1 MKFSNRLKLSFGTLL
16 SLFLVVGFLS
26 VLNLLRVNQASLRI
40 METGTINT
48 NYVAELIEKFLL
60 YKNLELKHILSNN
73 RAYMEAYDQQMQKV
87 WKELLEVYQ
96 LFEKANLAENERTL
110 LNAFRQS
117 LDSYQSAHDQIIQLS
132 YKLEEGKTSLL
143 IALNSLDPLSE
154 QTVQILTDLKQAA
167 RKTAE
172 ETVLQ
177 AQRIYRFSLISI
189 LVALSATVIITILFS
204 HFLIRSLLG
213 NLSRG
218 IEFASSIASGCLS
231 DEMAIGNDP
240 ELGALIKAL
249 NQMSQRLCDLI
260 ISIQKKMETL
270 STVGLQLKENMN
282 NTASS
287 VTEILRNVEK
297 IQQGVESQSAG
308 VTETSSAMEQILH
321 NLQSLTRMIQQQS
334 SSVTQSS
341 SAIEEMVSNIRS
353 VTANIE
359 RMGNDFSA
367 LVAAARTGKE
377 KLTIVNNQI
386 QDISK
391 QSSRLLETNTVIA
404 NISAQTNLLSMNAAI
419 EAAHAGQYGAG
430 FAVVADEIRKLA
442 ELSAIRAKETK
453 QDLRAVI
460 DVISSVVNS
469 STEASVNFD
478 QIIRKI
484 EDLSTLIYQIKNSM
498 VEQSSG
504 SQEILTALTSMNEI
518 TSQVREAS
526 NEMEKGSSAVMK
538 EVEDLIQ
545 QTELVRTSVER
556 ISRGAGT
563 IQEAVFAVQELS
575 NRTSSLIQEVYKE
588 TGVFKLQDRAE
599 KQVAPS

>member
-1 MKFSNRLKLSFGTLL
+1 MKFSNRLKLSFGVLLILFSLVGLL
-16 SLFLVVGFLS
+16 SVV
-26 VLNLLRVNQASLRI
+26 NLLRVNQGSLRI

-60 YKNLELKHILSNN
+60 YKNLELKHILSTNK
-73 RAYMEAYDQQMQKV
+73 AYMEAYDQQMQKI
-87 WKELLEVYQ
+87 WKELLDAYNI
-96 LFEKANLAENERTL
+96 FEKANLTENERTL

-117 LDSYQSAHDQIIQLS
+117 LESYQAAHEQIMQLS
-132 YKLEEGKTSLL
+132 NKLEEGKASLL

-154 QTVQILTDLKQAA
+154 QTVQILADLKQAA

-172 ETVLQ
+172 ETVQQ
-177 AQRIYRFSLISI
+177 ARRIYRFSLVSI
-189 LVALSATVIITILFS
+189 LVALASTILITFLFS
-204 HFLIRSLLG
+204 RFLIRSLLG

-218 IEFASSIASGCLS
+218 IEFASSIASGDLS
-231 DEMAIGNDP
+231 KEMEVGKDP
-240 ELGALIKAL
+240 ELGALIQAL
-249 NQMSQRLCDLI
+249 NQMSQRLSDLI
-260 ISIQKKMETL
+260 VSLQKKMETL
-270 STVGLQLKENMN
+270 SSVGLQLKENMD

-287 VTEILRNVEK
+287 VNEILRNVEK

-334 SSVTQSS
+334 TAVTQSS
-341 SAIEEMVSNIRS
+341 AAIEEMVSNIRS
-353 VTANIE
+353 VTTNIE
-359 RMGNDFSA
+359 RMGADFSG
-367 LVAAARTGKE
+367 LVAAAKTGKE

-386 QDISK
+386 QEVSK
-391 QSSRLLETNTVIA
+391 QSSKLLETNTVIA

-469 STEASVNFD
+469 STEAAVAFD
-478 QIIRKI
+478 QISKKI
-484 EDLSTLIYQIKNSM
+484 EGLSNLIYQIKNSM

-504 SQEILTALTSMNEI
+504 SQEILSALTNINDI

-526 NEMEKGSSAVMK
+526 GEMEKGSSAVMK
-538 EVEDLIQ
+538 EVEDLIR
-545 QTELVRTSVER
+545 QTELVRTSVEQ
-556 ISRGAGT
+556 IARGAGT
-563 IQEAVFAVQELS
+563 IQEAVQAVHDLS
-575 NRTSSLIQEVYKE
+575 NRTSNLIQEVHKE
-588 TGVFKLQDRAE
+588 TGVFKLRGTM
-599 KQVAPS
+599 S

>member
-1 MKFSNRLKLSFGTLL
+1 MKFSNRLKLSFGVLLILFSLVGLL
-16 SLFLVVGFLS
+16 SVV
-26 VLNLLRVNQASLRI
+26 NLLRVNQGSLRI

-60 YKNLELKHILSNN
+60 YKNLELKHILSTNK
-73 RAYMEAYDQQMQKV
+73 AYMEAYDQQMQKI
-87 WKELLEVYQ
+87 WKELLDAYNT
-96 LFEKANLAENERTL
+96 FEKANLTENERTL

-117 LDSYQSAHDQIIQLS
+117 LESYQAAHEQIIQLS
-132 YKLEEGKTSLL
+132 YRLEEGKASLL

-154 QTVQILTDLKQAA
+154 QTVQILADLKQAA

-172 ETVLQ
+172 ETVQQ
-177 AQRIYRFSLISI
+177 ARRIYRFSLVSI
-189 LVALSATVIITILFS
+189 LAALASTILITFLFS
-204 HFLIRSLLG
+204 RFLIRSLLG

-218 IEFASSIASGCLS
+218 IEFASSIASGDLS
-231 DEMAIGNDP
+231 QVMEVGKDP
-240 ELGALIKAL
+240 ELDALIQAL
-249 NQMSQRLCDLI
+249 NQMSQRLSDLI
-260 ISIQKKMETL
+260 VSLQKKMETL
-270 STVGLQLKENMN
+270 ASVGLQLKENMD

-287 VTEILRNVEK
+287 VNEILQNVEK

-334 SSVTQSS
+334 TAVTQSS
-341 SAIEEMVSNIRS
+341 AAIEEMVSNIRS
-353 VTANIE
+353 VTTNIE
-359 RMGNDFSA
+359 RMGADFSG

-386 QDISK
+386 QEVSK
-391 QSSRLLETNTVIA
+391 QSSKLLETNTVIA

-469 STEASVNFD
+469 STEAAVAFD
-478 QIIRKI
+478 QISKKI
-484 EDLSTLIYQIKNSM
+484 EDLSNLIYQIKNSM

-504 SQEILTALTSMNEI
+504 SQEILSALTNINDI

-526 NEMEKGSSAVMK
+526 GEMEKGSSAVMK
-538 EVEDLIQ
+538 EVEDLIR
-545 QTELVRTSVER
+545 QTELVRTSVEQ
-556 ISRGAGT
+556 IARGAGT
-563 IQEAVFAVQELS
+563 IQEAVQAVHDLS
-575 NRTSSLIQEVYKE
+575 NRTSNLIQEVHKE
-588 TGVFKLQDRAE
+588 TGVFKLRGTM
-599 KQVAPS
+599 S

>member
-1 MKFSNRLKLSFGTLL
+1 MKFSNRLKLSFGVLLILFSLVGLL
-16 SLFLVVGFLS
+16 SVV
-26 VLNLLRVNQASLRI
+26 NLLRVNQGSLRI
-40 METGTINT
+40 MEIGTINT

-60 YKNLELKHILSNN
+60 YKNLELKHILSTNK
-73 RAYMEAYDQQMQKV
+73 AYMEAYDQQMQKI
-87 WKELLEVYQ
+87 WKELLDAYNT
-96 LFEKANLAENERTL
+96 FEKANLTENERTL

-117 LDSYQSAHDQIIQLS
+117 LESYQAAHEQIMQLS
-132 YKLEEGKTSLL
+132 NKLEEGKASLL

-154 QTVQILTDLKQAA
+154 QTVQILADLKQAA

-172 ETVLQ
+172 ETVQQ
-177 AQRIYRFSLISI
+177 ARRIYRFSLVSI
-189 LVALSATVIITILFS
+189 LVALASTILITFLFS
-204 HFLIRSLLG
+204 RFLIRSLLG

-218 IEFASSIASGCLS
+218 IEFASSIASGDLS
-231 DEMAIGNDP
+231 KEMEVGKDP
-240 ELGALIKAL
+240 ELGALIQAL
-249 NQMSQRLCDLI
+249 NQMSQRLSDLI
-260 ISIQKKMETL
+260 VSLQKKMETL
-270 STVGLQLKENMN
+270 SSVGLQLKENMD

-287 VTEILRNVEK
+287 VNEILRNVEK

-334 SSVTQSS
+334 TAVTQSS
-341 SAIEEMVSNIRS
+341 AAIEEMVSNIRS
-353 VTANIE
+353 VTTNIE
-359 RMGNDFSA
+359 RMGADFSG
-367 LVAAARTGKE
+367 LVAAAKTGKE

-386 QDISK
+386 QEVSK
-391 QSSRLLETNTVIA
+391 QSSKLLETNTVIA

-469 STEASVNFD
+469 STEAAVAFD
-478 QIIRKI
+478 QISKKI
-484 EDLSTLIYQIKNSM
+484 EDLSNLIYQIKNSM

-504 SQEILTALTSMNEI
+504 SQEILSALTNINDI

-526 NEMEKGSSAVMK
+526 GEMEKGSSAVMK
-538 EVEDLIQ
+538 EVEDLIR
-545 QTELVRTSVER
+545 QTELVRTSVEQ
-556 ISRGAGT
+556 IARGAGT
-563 IQEAVFAVQELS
+563 IQEAVQAVHDLS
-575 NRTSSLIQEVYKE
+575 NRTSNLIQEVHKE
-588 TGVFKLQDRAE
+588 TGVFKLRGTM
-599 KQVAPS
+599 S